1 MFNAK
6 INIVYRMSLP
16 ISLYLL
22 CFLLSTAM
30 PTAVFMLGVIFCPTS
45 ASSLVNSLVSVVSS
59 FAAAAVATF
68 KVLVFLKRIMWSD
81 FSVLSI
87 LITGSAFCVEKHL
100 NRAGF
105 LLHRIN
111 ITTKISITRIDGTT
125 MATISVASETKQI
138 ETVVYLLRVIYLDH
152 LQHLDHPYLAAG
164 GDTSPQLHHH
174 HLPICLPMAPEHLS
188 YLKLLLCNT

>member
-6 INIVYRMSLP
+6 IINIEYGKSLP

-22 CFLLSTAM
+22 CFLFPSAM

-45 ASSLVNSLVSVVSS
+45 ASSLVNSLVSVASS
-59 FAAAAVATF
+59 FAAAAVAIF

-100 NRAGF
+100 NRESF
-105 LLHRIN
+105 LLHRIK
-111 ITTKISITRIDGTT
+111 ITTKISITTANGTT
-125 MATISVASETKQI
+125 VATIIVVSEI
-138 ETVVYLLRVIYLDH
+138 I
-152 LQHLDHPYLAAG
+152 
-164 GDTSPQLHHH
+164 
-174 HLPICLPMAPEHLS
+174 
-188 YLKLLLCNT
+188 KL